1 MAGISADLIKTLL
14 MAETTI
20 MKDISHT
27 DMSIG
32 KPYVK
37 KTEFEDETVAI
48 MIGITGEMKGQVLMA
63 FSYANA
69 LNVASRMMMG
79 MPVTELDDMATSA
92 ISELGNMIM
101 GNAATIFSTKG
112 IVIDITP
119 PTVCQGSMTITQT
132 YAQNICVPIQAGDGL
147 SLELDIAIK
156 TE

>member
-1 MAGISADLIKTLL
+1 MAGISADLINPFL
-14 MAETTI
+14 MAATSV
-20 MKDISHT
+20 MKDICQT

-69 LNVASRMMMG
+69 LNIASRMMMG
-79 MPVTELDDMATSA
+79 MPVTELDDMATR
-92 ISELGNMIM
+92 
-101 GNAATIFSTKG
+101 G

>member
-1 MAGISADLIKTLL
+1 MAEINVNHINPFL
-14 MAETTI
+14 MAAGTI
-20 MKDISHT
+20 LRDACQME
-27 DMSIG
+27 MSIG

-37 KTEFEDETVAI
+37 TTEFGEDSVII